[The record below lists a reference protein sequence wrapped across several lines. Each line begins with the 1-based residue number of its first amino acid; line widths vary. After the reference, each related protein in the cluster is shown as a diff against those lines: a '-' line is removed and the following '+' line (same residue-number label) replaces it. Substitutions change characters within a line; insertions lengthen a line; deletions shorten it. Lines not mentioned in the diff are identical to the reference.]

1 MENLNNF
8 RLNQEEKNS
17 LENIKDLKNYIDNF
31 FLHEELKNF
40 VLETST
46 ILNLDENIVGLK
58 SKKLLFQKFTFKIN
72 KFENSFSFL
81 KAIYQFFI
89 FFVIFFKITLS
100 KKSQEQKL
108 KRKIMLF
115 NIDSIDDIE
124 KFKKVLSSYESSV
137 IVTKKKINLK
147 NISKHT
153 QDKYLKENLI
163 LKYNND
169 YLDLSFK
176 DKSEKYSIKTNII
189 NERDIGLD
197 RNCIPNKKQILKYVL
212 KLFFQ
217 SLKFKFNFIQIFN
230 IIFYSAV
237 KNYSIFKKY
246 EAKYFLQDRINY
258 TCPIRNYLFKKMGG
272 HVSGCVQT
280 HLTEASISLYNDIDL
295 FMTFGDEQYSKNL
308 LMQLGSRIGESKPV
322 GSLRVENFLN
332 KSSKK
337 FNYDKEID
345 ILIFGVNLYNWLYI
359 NNESKKNYYKFLNY
373 IRILSDNYKDLKIVF
388 KHHPN
393 NIMDSKEV
401 EIMKNS
407 NVIYLDKKIN
417 SYSLIKNSKLFL
429 SYSSTLIVETSGLLG
444 KSYFVD
450 PNNNNKVFFNESDN
464 FNKIKLVDF
473 ADIEKIVDTVI
484 YKKENEKRVLND
496 ICLDSKNVSEL
507 IVKNLRGL

>member
-1 MENLNNF
+1 
-8 RLNQEEKNS
+8 
-17 LENIKDLKNYIDNF
+17 
-31 FLHEELKNF
+31 
-40 VLETST
+40 
-46 ILNLDENIVGLK
+46 
-58 SKKLLFQKFTFKIN
+58 
-72 KFENSFSFL
+72 
-81 KAIYQFFI
+81 
-89 FFVIFFKITLS
+89 
-100 KKSQEQKL
+100 
-108 KRKIMLF
+108 
-115 NIDSIDDIE
+115 
-124 KFKKVLSSYESSV
+124 
-137 IVTKKKINLK
+137 
-147 NISKHT
+147 
-153 QDKYLKENLI
+153 
-163 LKYNND
+163 
-169 YLDLSFK
+169 
-176 DKSEKYSIKTNII
+176 
-189 NERDIGLD
+189 
-197 RNCIPNKKQILKYVL
+197 
-212 KLFFQ
+212 
-217 SLKFKFNFIQIFN
+217 
-230 IIFYSAV
+230 
-237 KNYSIFKKY
+237 
-246 EAKYFLQDRINY
+246 
-258 TCPIRNYLFKKMGG
+258 
-272 HVSGCVQT
+272 
-280 HLTEASISLYNDIDL
+280 
-295 FMTFGDEQYSKNL
+295 
-308 LMQLGSRIGESKPV
+308 MQLGSRIGESKPV